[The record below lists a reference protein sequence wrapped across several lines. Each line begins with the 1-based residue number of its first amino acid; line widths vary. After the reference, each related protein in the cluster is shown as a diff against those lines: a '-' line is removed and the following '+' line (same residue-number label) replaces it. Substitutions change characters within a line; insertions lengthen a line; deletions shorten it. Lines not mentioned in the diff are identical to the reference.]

1 MNIIQH
7 KLPLPYSLGG
17 HKVIV
22 GKGELVVANDNGLH
36 GKVLLLHGLT
46 VYILSPFP
54 YPGKRLV
61 HLIIS

>member
-22 GKGELVVANDNGLH
+22 GKGELVVANGLH

-54 YPGKRLV
+54 YPVKRLV
-61 HLIIS
+61 QLIIS

>member
-1 MNIIQH
+1 MNINQH

-36 GKVLLLHGLT
+36 GKVLLLYGLPCT
-46 VYILSPFP
+46 FYHPFP
-54 YPGKRLV
+54 TPSRG
-61 HLIIS
+61 